1 MSRPTPAAAPQAGT
15 EAGKLAGSPPPDSP
29 AEASA
34 AAAAAR
40 AAATAAR
47 AAAETAAEVPP
58 VAGELTAAAAA
69 ALVLAAADLQ
79 AIGRHAERT
88 YPEECCGFLL
98 GQVQDGGGA
107 TRVERVVP
115 GANERPDS
123 RHNRFVMS
131 PETVLAAHKE
141 ARAAGLSVV
150 GYYHSHP
157 DHPAEPSEFDREHAW
172 PGLSYL
178 IVSVRGGEA
187 DRVRSWRLRD
197 DRERFEEE
205 ALAGAPPAAAG
216 GDTAEG

>member
-1 MSRPTPAAAPQAGT
+1 MTQSDPPGTPRPAAPRQAAPGQAGST
-15 EAGKLAGSPPPDSP
+15 GAAGAAVIPGLAV
-29 AEASA
+29 SA
-34 AAAAAR
+34 GDM
-40 AAATAAR
+40 
-47 AAAETAAEVPP
+47 E
-58 VAGELTAAAAA
+58 
-69 ALVLAAADLQ
+69 
-79 AIGRHAERT
+79 AIGRHALRT

-98 GQVQDGGGA
+98 GETRDGA

-115 GANERPDS
+115 AANERQDS

-131 PETVLAAHKE
+131 PETVLAAHQE

-178 IVSVRGGEA
+178 IVSVRSGEV
-187 DRVRSWRLRD
+187 DRARSWRLRD

-205 ALAGAPPAAAG
+205 HLAGAPERQA
-216 GDTAEG
+216 

>member
-1 MSRPTPAAAPQAGT
+1 MTAIGQP
-15 EAGKLAGSPPPDSP
+15 P
-29 AEASA
+29 AEAARQA
-34 AAAAAR
+34 AGEP
-40 AAATAAR
+40 AATAAKP
-47 AAAETAAEVPP
+47 ATDGGAPP
-58 VAGELTAAAAA
+58 PPA
-69 ALVLAAADLQ
+69 ALAVSAADME

-98 GQVQDGGGA
+98 GEERDGA
-107 TRVERVVP
+107 IRVARIAP
-115 GANERPDS
+115 AANERQES

-141 ARAAGLSVV
+141 ARAAGLAVV

-178 IVSVRGGEA
+178 IVSVQGGKV
-187 DRVRSWRLRD
+187 DRARSWRLRD

-205 ALAGAPPAAAG
+205 HLASVPEPERPA
-216 GDTAEG
+216 